1 MGANAELSSFGDW
14 EVATGD
20 ASLPVESETASVAS
34 SGWSDRGRAWPDV
47 DDEREFLESSKLSTL
62 NGSVK

>member
-20 ASLPVESETASVAS
+20 ASLPVESETA
-34 SGWSDRGRAWPDV
+34 RAWPDV